1 MARESRRA
9 RRLHGRRTCPACNGT
24 GQVAGFVEIPTGRA
38 KLQCSVC
45 SGSGFADG
53 SFSVSG
59 SNADDVLRVM
69 KELSQ
74 QRRELM
80 TTSNAMKDSLRSPW
94 VSGLFYLSCVL
105 VVFTL
110 LAVVANVVPLV
121 ALPAVAVVGV
131 LLVTLVAAFQ
141 QRQDGRLSEQ
151 SFLKLALMTFRNLP
165 LLVMRRGD
173 ARQSEE
179 SNTES

>member
-1 MARESRRA
+1 MSRESRRA
-9 RRLHGRRTCPACNGT
+9 RRLGEQRRCSACNGT
-24 GQVAGFVEIPTGRA
+24 GVTAGFDDVRMN
-38 KLQCSVC
+38 CSVC

-80 TTSNAMKDSLRSPW
+80 TARSAMKESLRSPW

-121 ALPAVAVVGV
+121 TLPAVAVVGV
-131 LLVTLVAAFQ
+131 VLVTLVAAFQ

-151 SFLKLALMTFRNLP
+151 GFLSLRL
-165 LLVMRRGD
+165 
-173 ARQSEE
+173 
-179 SNTES
+179 